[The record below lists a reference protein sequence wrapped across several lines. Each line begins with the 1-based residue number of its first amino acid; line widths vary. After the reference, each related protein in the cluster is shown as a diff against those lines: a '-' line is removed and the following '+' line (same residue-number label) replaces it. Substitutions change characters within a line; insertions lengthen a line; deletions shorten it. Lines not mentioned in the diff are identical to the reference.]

1 MRVKAND
8 IETRMVTGIEQG
20 WYNLGLPSNEAEDVA
35 NAILICATANRSE
48 SKRHEGAV
56 LPFSGKIVWVG
67 GGKSYEIED
76 RIQALEPE
84 WLGREN
90 SEVLK
95 KGQEYLHSG
104 KTSWDASN

>member
-1 MRVKAND
+1 
-8 IETRMVTGIEQG
+8 MVAGIEQG
-20 WYNLGLPSNEAEDVA
+20 WADRGLPSNEAADVA

-48 SKRHEGAV
+48 SQQQKHEGAV
-56 LPFSGKIVWVG
+56 LPFNGKIVYVA

-90 SEVLK
+90 SELLK
-95 KGQEYLHSG
+95 KGQEFLHSG
-104 KTSWDASN
+104 MSSWETSN

>member
-1 MRVKAND
+1 
-8 IETRMVTGIEQG
+8 MVTGIEQG
-20 WYNLGLPSNEAEDVA
+20 WYKLGLPSNEPEDVA

-48 SKRHEGAV
+48 DQKHEGAV
-56 LPFSGKIVWVG
+56 RPFSGKIVWVG

-104 KTSWDASN
+104 ETSWDTSK